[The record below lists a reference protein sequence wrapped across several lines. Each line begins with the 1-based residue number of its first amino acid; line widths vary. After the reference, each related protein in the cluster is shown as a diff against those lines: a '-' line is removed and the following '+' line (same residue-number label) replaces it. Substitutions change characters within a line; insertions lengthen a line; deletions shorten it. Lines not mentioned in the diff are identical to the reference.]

1 MSCETSYGRFLAAA
15 CTPNSPL
22 TQHLGGGDPLV
33 TRRVLEE
40 VFSIAQERAAR
51 ALTQRQPPDPRL
63 RKPIHLLQ
71 QRGAGAAARED
82 CVRLF
87 REIAAAGITPPAHG
101 DPIDGETFA
110 LPKPA
115 AIHAYAEVQRALDA
129 AKRGEQTLLVN
140 EVIAARAARAESAAR
155 SEAGKGAKVRA
166 PTEEEYLRAWADEN
180 AWLFANDRPLVR
192 IVADDLGPRLIFATG
207 FGGDQEWAIYSV
219 ALGRKG
225 RGGPAKPRGA
235 TLDGYTS
242 AEGPLPDR
250 PRRWGGDDDHGQ
262 WQRMASHLDHAM
274 TKGAGSLRAA
284 EIRTLTPHI
293 EALARASDD
302 LRASNEAVLPII
314 RPLIDRDQATC
325 KRLLETGVEGLIRF
339 TIAEAMIGHQNRNN
353 PGADGAW
360 DDDLDRQIAPL
371 IRASF
376 DAADRQA
383 AADAALWEAM
393 RPLAERSPDDIEALN
408 RVVTITCGARFKLVQ
423 LKIDQAKPG
432 GGPS

>member
-1 MSCETSYGRFLAAA
+1 M
-15 CTPNSPL
+15 
-22 TQHLGGGDPLV
+22 
-33 TRRVLEE
+33 
-40 VFSIAQERAAR
+40 RAG
-51 ALTQRQPPDPRL
+51 LL
-63 RKPIHLLQ
+63 RCQ
-71 QRGAGAAARED
+71 QRGLSDPSVGPAEDGRED
-82 CVRLF
+82 HGRL
-87 REIAAAGITPPAHG
+87 RVVLVQVAAGRGQQRGFGI
-101 DPIDGETFA
+101 
-110 LPKPA
+110 PA
-115 AIHAYAEVQRALDA
+115 A
-129 AKRGEQTLLVN
+129 
-140 EVIAARAARAESAAR
+140 
-155 SEAGKGAKVRA
+155 
-166 PTEEEYLRAWADEN
+166 
-180 AWLFANDRPLVR
+180 
-192 IVADDLGPRLIFATG
+192 
-207 FGGDQEWAIYSV
+207 
-219 ALGRKG
+219 
-225 RGGPAKPRGA
+225 
-235 TLDGYTS
+235 
-242 AEGPLPDR
+242 
-250 PRRWGGDDDHGQ
+250 GGDDDHGQ

-302 LRASNEAVLPII
+302 LRASNEALLPII

-339 TIAEAMIGHQNRNN
+339 TIAEAMIGHQNRGT

-360 DDDLDRQIAPL
+360 DDDVDRQIAPL